1 MVSGSNNIAAIR
13 FKVVKKRKN
22 HFRGKMLH
30 PERSYLY
37 GKFFGCI
44 GQEQGEDIPIR
55 LDGLITAALYAW
67 QVLFEEPMDAR
78 FKLHKS
84 TFCEMAKSKSP

>member
-1 MVSGSNNIAAIR
+1 MVSGSNNIVAIR
-13 FKVVKKRKN
+13 FKVVEKRKN
-22 HFRGKMLH
+22 HLWGKMFD

-37 GKFFGCI
+37 GKLSCRK
-44 GQEQGEDIPIR
+44 GQEQGKDIPIR
-55 LDGLITAALYAW
+55 FDGLITAALYAW

-78 FKLHKS
+78 FKFHIF